1 MSGGTGGNLGPKR
14 RVGVAKCQMYS
25 SFFLSSCR
33 CGSVLRRRDRGE
45 RREQNVNAHF
55 LLLLVSCAPN
65 STTITSPPPQAHTH
79 AQTHLHTESSDSS
92 WAGAK
97 KKASSVMLYLTERCY
112 VRLLLLLPLE
122 ASPCTQR
129 QQQQDEERFAQVGV

>member
-33 CGSVLRRRDRGE
+33 CVSVLRRRDRGE

-65 STTITSPPPQAHTH
+65 STTITSPPP
-79 AQTHLHTESSDSS
+79 HTESSDSS

-112 VRLLLLLPLE
+112 VKLLLLLPL
-122 ASPCTQR
+122 
-129 QQQQDEERFAQVGV
+129 